1 MSGPNEE
8 RTLHYQSSVREVGSD
23 SGPKLG
29 HLRAARWSSGSLH
42 RLAWPSARRRGG
54 WACLGRQ
61 TPLLQLRSAP
71 ECRPRPDLLGDLRP
85 DTGLPVGSNQSSH
98 LLEGLDRE
106 HGAHLRVARLVAL
119 HAGDGPQFRKHSGA
133 VAVDGQGELAWKQAG
148 RTVHAVAVPLDPTV
162 PAGDD
167 REPFGIGLNAEPVRL
182 SYRPQLLNGALAL
195 RHLSRTRLSDH

>member
-8 RTLHYQSSVREVGSD
+8 RTLHYQSNVREVGSD

-85 DTGLPVGSNQSSH
+85 DTGLPVGSNHSSH
-98 LLEGLDRE
+98 LLEGLDLE
-106 HGAHLRVARLVAL
+106 HGPHFRVARLVPADARNRPDL
-119 HAGDGPQFRKHSGA
+119 REEAGA
-133 VAVDGQGELAWKQAG
+133 VSVDGERKLA
-148 RTVHAVAVPLDPTV
+148 R
-162 PAGDD
+162 
-167 REPFGIGLNAEPVRL
+167 
-182 SYRPQLLNGALAL
+182 
-195 RHLSRTRLSDH
+195 